1 MPGVRQADLTTLQ
14 QDGNQIKDV
23 HPRLVLHCSLSVI
36 SLLTAVQMPP
46 WNGCHW
52 PKKKKKL
59 LERKPMKRS
68 KQHSVRYD
76 ALLQNLCEQ
85 KTGNK
90 AQNPSDEREKM

>member
-23 HPRLVLHCSLSVI
+23 HPRLVLHCNLSVI

-52 PKKKKKL
+52 PKKKKTS
-59 LERKPMKRS
+59 RK
-68 KQHSVRYD
+68 
-76 ALLQNLCEQ
+76 
-85 KTGNK
+85 KTDEK
-90 AQNPSDEREKM
+90 VEAAQCSL

>member
-23 HPRLVLHCSLSVI
+23 HPRLVLHCNLSVI

-46 WNGCHW
+46 WNGCPW